1 MAKPAKSRREKT
13 TTKAKAA
20 VRKVV
25 DRAVSLQTKTS
36 AAPAGK
42 QAAPATPANA
52 APAQDA
58 ASSKKISQ
66 KFLEAMEKRKTQ
78 GGWGARKGS
87 MFGGKPPARRG
98 RRPKASAEY
107 TPENNSEEAY
117 VLESEYERIEY
128 DTGISYKQPQGGED
142 GFSLERFDDF
152 DEELNF
158 DR

>member
-1 MAKPAKSRREKT
+1 MAKLAKSRREKT
-13 TTKAKAA
+13 TTKAKAS
-20 VRKVV
+20 VRKP
-25 DRAVSLQTKTS
+25 DRALTLRGKND
-36 AAPAGK
+36 AAPEK
-42 QAAPATPANA
+42 TAPTPTPAA
-52 APAQDA
+52 DA
-58 ASSKKISQ
+58 GPSKKISQ

-78 GGWGARKGS
+78 GGWGARKGAL
-87 MFGGKPPARRG
+87 FGGKPPGRRG

-128 DTGISYKQPQGGED
+128 DTGISYKQPGGSKDES
-142 GFSLERFDDF
+142 FSLDRFDDF

>member
-1 MAKPAKSRREKT
+1 MAKLAKSRREKT
-13 TTKAKAA
+13 ATKAKAA

-25 DRAVSLQTKTS
+25 ERALTLRSKDNN
-36 AAPAGK
+36 
-42 QAAPATPANA
+42 NA
-52 APAQDA
+52 ASEKSVPASAKPAPDA

-66 KFLEAMEKRKTQ
+66 KFIEAMEKRKTQ

-98 RRPKASAEY
+98 RRPKASNSEY

-128 DTGISYKQPQGGED
+128 DTGISCKKPATASED
-142 GFSLERFDDF
+142 GFSLDRFDDF

>member
-1 MAKPAKSRREKT
+1 MAKLAKSKREKT

-20 VRKVV
+20 VRKVNEHATSGKSKAEAEPV
-25 DRAVSLQTKTS
+25 KVTAESKTQS
-36 AAPAGK
+36 DES
-42 QAAPATPANA
+42 TP
-52 APAQDA
+52 
-58 ASSKKISQ
+58 KKISQ
-66 KFLEAMEKRKTQ
+66 KFIEAMEKRKSQ

-87 MFGGKPPARRG
+87 MFGGGKPPGRRG

-117 VLESEYERIEY
+117 VLENEYERIEY
-128 DTGISYKQPQGGED
+128 DTGISVKSKGGEE

>member
-1 MAKPAKSRREKT
+1 MAKLAKSRREKT
-13 TTKAKAA
+13 ATKAKAA

-25 DRAVSLQTKTS
+25 ERALTLRSKNNAASEKSEPAS
-36 AAPAGK
+36 ATAPA
-42 QAAPATPANA
+42 P
-52 APAQDA
+52 DA

-66 KFLEAMEKRKTQ
+66 KFIEAMEKRKTQ

-128 DTGISYKQPQGGED
+128 DTGISCKQPQAATED
-142 GFSLERFDDF
+142 GFSLDRFDDF